1 MTMHENWRQQF
12 HELFFTGV
20 KRYEAGRHS
29 PESMFETEDT
39 IFLESIGCSALEMF
53 DFCDDYVRWG
63 DVIYD
68 HVEELQAVR
77 LDHFQN
83 TLNGKP
89 AEHRMNIDEF
99 PTKSA
104 EVEGIAWLPR
114 LITKARAKL
123 AGSLPADLMYG

>member
-1 MTMHENWRQQF
+1 MNENWRQQF

-20 KRYEAGRHS
+20 KRYEAGRQS
-29 PESMFETEDT
+29 PETMFEPED
-39 IFLESIGCSALEMF
+39 IAFLESIGCSALEMF

-63 DVIYD
+63 DVIYE

-77 LDHFQN
+77 LDHFKN
-83 TLNGKP
+83 TLNSKP
-89 AEHRMNIDEF
+89 AERRMAIDEF
-99 PTKSA
+99 PAKSA

-123 AGSLPADLMYG
+123 VGNLPADLMYG

>member
-1 MTMHENWRQQF
+1 MHENWRQQF

-39 IFLESIGCSALEMF
+39 NFLESIGCSALEMF

-63 DVIYD
+63 DVIYE

-77 LDHFQN
+77 LKHYQT
-83 TLNGKP
+83 TLNREP
-89 AEHRMNIDEF
+89 AERQMSMDEF
-99 PTKSA
+99 PAKSDEA
-104 EVEGIAWLPR
+104 EGIAWLPR

>member
-1 MTMHENWRQQF
+1 
-12 HELFFTGV
+12 
-20 KRYEAGRHS
+20 
-29 PESMFETEDT
+29 
-39 IFLESIGCSALEMF
+39 MF

-63 DVIYD
+63 DVIYE

-89 AEHRMNIDEF
+89 AEHRMDIDEF
-99 PTKSA
+99 PAKSA
-104 EVEGIAWLPR
+104 EVEGIPWLPR

>member
-29 PESMFETEDT
+29 PESMFETKDT

-63 DVIYD
+63 DVIYE
-68 HVEELQAVR
+68 HIEEIQAVR

-83 TLNGKP
+83 TLNNIP
-89 AEHRMNIDEF
+89 AERHMSMDEF
-99 PTKSA
+99 PAKTD

-114 LITKARAKL
+114 LIVKARAKL

>member
-1 MTMHENWRQQF
+1 MHENWRQQF

-39 IFLESIGCSALEMF
+39 IFLESIGCSTLEMF

-63 DVIYD
+63 DVIYE

-77 LDHFQN
+77 LKHYQT
-83 TLNGKP
+83 TLNREP
-89 AEHRMNIDEF
+89 AERQMSMDEF
-99 PTKSA
+99 PAKSDEA
-104 EVEGIAWLPR
+104 EGIAWLPR

>member
-1 MTMHENWRQQF
+1 MHENWRQQF

-53 DFCDDYVRWG
+53 DFCDDYVWWG
-63 DVIYD
+63 DVIYE

-77 LDHFQN
+77 LKHYQT
-83 TLNGKP
+83 TLNREP
-89 AEHRMNIDEF
+89 AERQMSMDEF
-99 PTKSA
+99 PAKSD

>member
-1 MTMHENWRQQF
+1 MTENWRQQF

-20 KRYEAGRHS
+20 KRYEAGRQS
-29 PESMFETEDT
+29 PETMFAPEDIT
-39 IFLESIGCSALEMF
+39 FLESIGCSALEMS

-63 DVIYD
+63 DVIYE

-77 LDHFQN
+77 LEHFQN
-83 TLNGKP
+83 TLNRQP
-89 AEHRMNIDEF
+89 AKHRMAMDEF
-99 PTKSA
+99 PAKSD